1 MKMKNPKTKIKHFK
15 FSLLGLLLIS
25 TVALPASAAV
35 DGPESQIIGTVS
47 VAMETP
53 LILELSS
60 RSRVF
65 IGQNFNLKAELNNI
79 GQNDVDEVTIT
90 LDLPVGLD
98 LIRGDLNQD
107 IGTLRAGK
115 KKTVNWRIRGLE
127 LGNYVIQVQ
136 ASGIEQDSEDQ
147 AEASASQAVEVRQKR
162 LFDSLFLSFS
172 NWFRFLFRF

>member
-1 MKMKNPKTKIKHFK
+1 MTNQPVKIKHLK
-15 FSLLGLLLIS
+15 FGLLAVLLIS
-25 TVALPASAAV
+25 AVALLASAAI
-35 DGPESQIIGTVS
+35 DGPESQLIGTVS
-47 VAMETP
+47 VALETL

-60 RSRVF
+60 RSRVV

-79 GQNDVDEVTIT
+79 GQNDVDEVVLS
-90 LDLPVGLD
+90 LDLPAGLD
-98 LIRGDLNQD
+98 LIRDDLNQG

-127 LGNYVIQVQ
+127 LGNYVVQVQ
-136 ASGIEQDSEDQ
+136 ANGIEQGSNETV
-147 AEASASQAVEVRQKR
+147 EAVASQAVEVRQKR